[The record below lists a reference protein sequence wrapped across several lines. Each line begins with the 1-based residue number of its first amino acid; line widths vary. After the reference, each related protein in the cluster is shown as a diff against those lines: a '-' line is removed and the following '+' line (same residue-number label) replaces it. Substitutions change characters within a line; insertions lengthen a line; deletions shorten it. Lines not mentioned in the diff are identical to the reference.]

1 MYGCRTM
8 KHANVG
14 NALPFAVV
22 LTGLWIVLNTNSP
35 LDETWNYLFGFAIG
49 ILGLVALLRG

>member
-1 MYGCRTM
+1 M

-14 NALPFAVV
+14 NALPAAVV

-35 LDETWNYLFGFAIG
+35 LTDTWDYVFGFAIG
-49 ILGLVALLRG
+49 ILGLVAIFRG